1 MVIVTVSLTAGYI
14 YKELKKKRIMNTALR
29 EKEVIMENFQREF
42 NERWRRASN
51 IRKIKTK
58 KRIKEMFG
66 IKTKYKQ

>member
-14 YKELKKKRIMNTALR
+14 YKELRKKKIMNTALR
-29 EKEVIMENFQREF
+29 EKEIIMENFQREF
-42 NERWRRASN
+42 NERWRRANN
-51 IRKIKTK
+51 IRKIKNK